1 MKKLTS
7 IRLVCMIVALLMAM
21 AVFAACAQ
29 NNDDQ
34 PGADTTTVAG
44 QAGNDPAN
52 PSDTTAS
59 DGSGD
64 AADDGLDANGLKKDT
79 LPADLRFDGKTITLL
94 YWEDV
99 EHEEFRVEE
108 QTGDNVGDA
117 IFYRNLTIED
127 RLGITM
133 DFVSTNADA
142 DNVANWN
149 NYVLNAIQSGNGV
162 FDVMAAYSLS
172 VAASATKG
180 YCYDLL
186 DADCQ
191 YLDFDM
197 PWWPER
203 LITEATIND
212 KLYFASG
219 DISANALYMMYVTYV
234 NTDILNDKGL
244 ESPIELV
251 QNNKWTYDKFIEMCA
266 DVYIDQ
272 DGSGDKSEGDR
283 FGYMSSGIHTDPWF
297 YGTGAL
303 IVDKDTNGNLRFAPS
318 YSSEK
323 TISALEK
330 VTTLLWDTND
340 GIYTS
345 KVKHQAEFNNGNLLF
360 ATDRARI
367 AITKLVSEDLHFCIV
382 PFPKYDEAQESY
394 VTVMGNPF
402 TLYAIP
408 IDATPEELPM
418 LSAYLECYASE
429 SYRQVTPQLF
439 EVSLKVKYTQGNE
452 NAEMYDIIRENLT
465 FDLGRIFSNVLVGQA
480 GWRNAISANSTNWAS
495 LCKGYE
501 KQLPKLLD
509 KMISAYGG

>member
-7 IRLVCMIVALLMAM
+7 IRLVCMIVALLMTV

-29 NNDDQ
+29 NNDDT
-34 PGADTTTVAG
+34 PGADTTTAA

-52 PSDTTAS
+52 PADTTAP
-59 DGSGD
+59 GEQGGETGD
-64 AADDGLDANGLKKDT
+64 PTIDENGFKKDN
-79 LPADLRFDGKTITLL
+79 LPADLKFDGKTITLL

-117 IFYRNLTIED
+117 IFYRNLSIED

-133 DFVSTNADA
+133 DFVTTAANS

-149 NYVLNAIQSGNGV
+149 SYVLNAIQSGNGV

-172 VAASATKG
+172 IAASATKG

-186 DADCQ
+186 DADCE

-203 LITEATIND
+203 LISEATIND

-234 NTDILNDKGL
+234 NTDIINDKGL
-244 ESPIELV
+244 ENPIDLV
-251 QNNKWTYDKFIEMCA
+251 KSDKWTYDKFIEMCT

-272 DGSGDKSEGDR
+272 DGSGDKSVGDR

-318 YSSEK
+318 YSSER
-323 TISALEK
+323 TISALEM
-330 VTTLLWDTND
+330 VNALLWDTND
-340 GIYTS
+340 GIYTD
-345 KVKHQAEFNNGNLLF
+345 KVKHQQEFNNGNLLF

-382 PFPKYDEAQESY
+382 PFPKYDEAQESF

-439 EVSLKVKYTQGNE
+439 EISLKVKYTQGNE

-480 GWRNAISANSTNWAS
+480 GWRNTVASNSSNWAS

-501 KQLPKLLD
+501 KQLPKKLE